1 MINLIVIA
9 ISAIMF
15 ALLLVWWRWP
25 VFRAWIEAPKYSML
39 CQERRFDDQ
48 RDEPGM
54 NQSSMAGTH
63 RSEPGNFYKPN
74 PSPNRHFFGSK
85 HAWGVSPLKNTVGG
99 LRKYSRMPAASS

>member
-25 VFRAWIEAPKYSML
+25 AFRAWIETPKYSML

-48 RDEPGM
+48 
-54 NQSSMAGTH
+54 
-63 RSEPGNFYKPN
+63 
-74 PSPNRHFFGSK
+74 
-85 HAWGVSPLKNTVGG
+85 
-99 LRKYSRMPAASS
+99 